1 MKNKNIILSILI
13 ALLSL
18 LGGCSASPLLFD
30 GKQVVYQTDPV
41 MTRKRVIGEDAAKRC
56 ASVNKKAVYMR
67 RTCVPGG
74 DCTTYY
80 KCE

>member
-1 MKNKNIILSILI
+1 MKTKNPLIFFTLVLS
-13 ALLSL
+13 SL

-30 GKQVVYQTDPV
+30 GHQVVYQTDPV
-41 MTRKRVIGEDAAKRC
+41 MVRKKVIDTDAAKRC
-56 ASVNKKAVYMR
+56 ASVNKKAHYLR

-74 DCTTYY
+74 DCTTTY